1 MHPGL
6 KTRYD
11 RIINPQTGKTVLLPF
26 DHGLPFGPLPG
37 ITDPRQTVR
46 WAVAGGANAVIFNQG
61 LAGALFSEYNNKIP
75 TIHMLT
81 NSCTVEH
88 AALFGSVV
96 RAVKWAA
103 DGVALEVLVGA
114 ETERQMIEQVAPVL
128 DACEEWNMPSLFMMY
143 PTERYVEQVG
153 RGEAIRRAA
162 RAGAE
167 LGATIVKTA
176 WPGSQADLVRVV
188 ESCPAPLVV
197 AGGSQKTIEATFQ
210 MTRDIIAAGAI
221 GVAMGRNLWGVEN
234 PVKMIRAVSAIVHE
248 DASVAEAMALLEA
261 APN

>member
-6 KTRYD
+6 KTRFD
-11 RIINPQTGKTVLLPF
+11 RIVNPATDKTVLLPF

-46 WAVAGGANAVIFNQG
+46 WAVAGGATGIIFNQG
-61 LAGALFSEYNNKIP
+61 LAGVLFPEYNHKIA
-75 TIHMLT
+75 TLHMLT

-103 DGVALEVLVGA
+103 DAVALEVLVGA
-114 ETERQMIEQVAPVL
+114 DTEGQMIEQIAPVL
-128 DACEEWNMPSLFMMY
+128 DACEEWNMPSLLMMY
-143 PTERYVEQVG
+143 PSQRFFEQVG
-153 RGEAIRRAA
+153 DVEAIRRTA

-176 WPGSQADLVRVV
+176 WPGSRADLARVV
-188 ESCPAPLVV
+188 ESCPAPVVV
-197 AGGSQKTIEATFQ
+197 AGGSQKTVEETFQ

-221 GVAMGRNLWGVEN
+221 GVAMGRNLWGAEN
-234 PVKMIRAVSAIVHE
+234 PVRMIQAISAIVHN
-248 DASVAEAMALLEA
+248 DASVPDALALLK
-261 APN
+261 

>member
-11 RIINPQTGKTVLLPF
+11 RIVNPATGKTVLLPF

-37 ITDPRQTVR
+37 ITDPRQTAG
-46 WAVAGGANAVIFNQG
+46 WAIEGGANALIFNQG
-61 LAGALFSEYNNKIP
+61 LANILAPVTGACIT

-81 NSCTVEH
+81 NSCTLEH

-103 DGVALEVLVGA
+103 DGIALEILVGA
-114 ETERQMIEQVAPVL
+114 ETERQMIEQVGPVL
-128 DACEEWNMPSLFMMY
+128 DACEEWQLPSLLMMY
-143 PTERYVEQVG
+143 PTERFSEQVG
-153 RGEAIRRAA
+153 QAEAIRRAA

-176 WPGSQADLVRVV
+176 WPGSQTALARVI
-188 ESCPAPLVV
+188 ESCPAPVVV
-197 AGGSQKTIEATFQ
+197 AGGSQQGVAASLQ
-210 MTRDIIAAGAI
+210 LAHDIMAAGAI
-221 GVAMGRNLWGVEN
+221 GVAMGRTLWGADE
-234 PVKMIRAVSAIVHE
+234 PRQLLQAVSAIVHQG
-248 DASVAEAMALLEA
+248 ATVAEALALL
-261 APN
+261 

>member
-6 KTRYD
+6 KIRYD
-11 RIINPQTGKTVLLPF
+11 RIVNPETGKTVILPF

-46 WAVAGGANAVIFNQG
+46 WAIAGGATGILFNQG
-61 LAGALFSEYNNKIP
+61 LAGVLFPEYS
-75 TIHMLT
+75 TARVATLHMLT
-81 NSCTVEH
+81 NSCTAGH

-103 DGVALEVLVGA
+103 DGIALEVLVGA
-114 ETERQMIEQVAPVL
+114 ETEAQMIEQVGPVL
-128 DACEEWNMPSLFMMY
+128 DACEEWTMPSLLMMY
-143 PTERYVEQVG
+143 PNDSFIEQVG
-153 RGEAIRRAA
+153 RVEAIRRAA

-167 LGATIVKTA
+167 LGATLVKTA
-176 WPGSQADLVRVV
+176 WPGSRADLVKVV

-210 MTRDIIAAGAI
+210 MAHDIIAAGAV
-221 GVAMGRNLWGVEN
+221 GLAMGRNLWGADN
-234 PVKMIRAVSAIVHE
+234 PVKMIRAISAIVHE
-248 DASVAEAMALLEA
+248 SASVADALAGLE
-261 APN
+261 

>member
-1 MHPGL
+1 MHPGM

-37 ITDPRQTVR
+37 ITDPRQTVG
-46 WAVAGGANAVIFNQG
+46 WAAAGGANAVIFNQG
-61 LAGALFSEYNNKIP
+61 LAGSLFPAYNTQIA

-88 AALFGSVV
+88 AALFGSVA

-103 DGVALEVLVGA
+103 DAIAVEVLVGA

-143 PTERYVEQVG
+143 PTEHFSEQVG
-153 RGEAIRRAA
+153 KVEAIRRAA

-176 WPGSQADLVRVV
+176 WPGSKADLARVV
-188 ESCPAPLVV
+188 ESCPTPLVI
-197 AGGSQKTIEATFQ
+197 AGGSQKSAEATFQ
-210 MTRDIIAAGAI
+210 MARDIVGAGAAGL
-221 GVAMGRNLWGVEN
+221 AMGRNLWGAEN
-234 PVKMIRAVSAIVHE
+234 PARMIQAIGAIVHQNI
-248 DASVAEAMALLEA
+248 SVADALALLHE
-261 APN
+261 

>member
-11 RIINPQTGKTVLLPF
+11 RIVNPQTGKTVLLPF

-37 ITDPRQTVR
+37 VENPRHAAR
-46 WAVAGGANAVIFNQG
+46 WAAEGGANGIIFNQG
-61 LAGALFSEYNNKIP
+61 LANVLFAEYNTKLA

-96 RAVKWAA
+96 KAIKWAA
-103 DGVALEVLVGA
+103 DAVALEILVGA
-114 ETERQMIEQVAPVL
+114 QTERQMIEQAAPIL
-128 DACEEWNMPSLFMMY
+128 EACEAWNMPSLFMMY
-143 PTERYVEQVG
+143 PTAGFIEQVG
-153 RGEAIRRAA
+153 RAEAVRRAA

-176 WPGSQADLVRVV
+176 WPGSQDGMARVV
-188 ESCPAPLVV
+188 ESCPVPLVI
-197 AGGSQKTIEATFQ
+197 AGGSQKSVADTFQ
-210 MTRDIIAAGAI
+210 LVRQAMDAGAA
-221 GVAMGRNLWGVEN
+221 GVAMGRNLWGAGE
-234 PVKMIRAVSAIVHE
+234 PVKMIKAICALVHQAAGLN
-248 DASVAEAMALLEA
+248 DALAMLK
-261 APN
+261 

>member
-11 RIINPQTGKTVLLPF
+11 RIVNPQTGKTVLLPF
-26 DHGLPFGPLPG
+26 DHGLPFGPLSG

-46 WAVAGGANAVIFNQG
+46 WTVAGGADAVIFNQG
-61 LAGALFSEYNNKIP
+61 LANALFPEYNTHIA
-75 TIHMLT
+75 TLHMLT
-81 NSCTVEH
+81 NSCTLEH

-128 DACEEWNMPSLFMMY
+128 DACEEWHMPSLLMMY
-143 PTERYVEQVG
+143 PTDRFSEQVG
-153 RGEAIRRAA
+153 RVEAIRRAA

-176 WPGSQADLVRVV
+176 WPGSKADLVKVI
-188 ESCPAPLVV
+188 ESCPAPVV
-197 AGGSQKTIEATFQ
+197 IAGGSQKSIEATFQ
-210 MTRDIIAAGAI
+210 LARDVVDAGAV
-221 GVAMGRNLWGVEN
+221 GLAMGRNLWGAEN
-234 PVKMIRAVSAIVHE
+234 PVKMIKAISAIVHQ
-248 DASVAEAMALLEA
+248 DASVVDALAMLS
-261 APN
+261 

>member
-11 RIINPQTGKTVLLPF
+11 RIVNPETGKTVLLPF

-46 WAVAGGANAVIFNQG
+46 WAVTGGANAVLFNQG
-61 LAGALFSEYNNKIP
+61 LANVLFPEYNTKIA
-75 TIHMLT
+75 TLHMLT

-103 DGVALEVLVGA
+103 DAVALEVLVGA
-114 ETERQMIEQVAPVL
+114 ETERQMIEQIAPVL
-128 DACEEWNMPSLFMMY
+128 DACEEWNMPSLLMIY
-143 PTERYVEQVG
+143 PTEQYVEQVG
-153 RGEAIRRAA
+153 KVEAVRRAA

-176 WPGSQADLVRVV
+176 WPGSRADLAKVV

-197 AGGSQKTIEATFQ
+197 AGGSQKTVEATFQ
-210 MTRDIIAAGAI
+210 MTRDIIAAGAM
-221 GVAMGRNLWGVEN
+221 GVAMGRNLWGAEN

-248 DASVAEAMALLEA
+248 DASVEEAVTLLETGT
-261 APN
+261 

>member
-1 MHPGL
+1 M

-11 RIINPQTGKTVLLPF
+11 RIVNPETGRTILLPF

-37 ITDPRQTVR
+37 ITNPRQTVR
-46 WAVAGGANAVIFNQG
+46 WATEGGANALIFNQG
-61 LAGALFSEYNNKIP
+61 LAQALFSEYNPKIA

-81 NSCTVEH
+81 NSCTLEH

-114 ETERQMIEQVAPVL
+114 ETERQMLEQVAPVL
-128 DACEEWNMPSLFMMY
+128 DACEAWNMPSLFMMY
-143 PTERYVEQVG
+143 PSGRFIEQVG
-153 RGEAIRRAA
+153 RVEAIRRAA

-176 WPGSQADLVRVV
+176 WPGSRADLASVV
-188 ESCPAPLVV
+188 ESCPAPLVI
-197 AGGSQKTIEATFQ
+197 AGGSHKTVEETFQ
-210 MTRDIIAAGAI
+210 LARDIIDAGAV
-221 GVAMGRNLWGVEN
+221 GLAMGRNLWGGER
-234 PVKMIRAVSAIVHE
+234 PVQMIRAMTAIVHQN
-248 DASVAEAMALLEA
+248 ASVSEALALLG
-261 APN
+261 

>member
-11 RIINPQTGKTVLLPF
+11 RIVNPTTGKTVLLPF

-37 ITDPRQTVR
+37 IVDPRQTVR
-46 WAVAGGANAVIFNQG
+46 WAVAGGATGIIFNQG
-61 LAGALFSEYNNKIP
+61 LASVLFPEYNTKIA

-81 NSCTVEH
+81 NSCTLEH
-88 AALFGSVV
+88 ATLFGSVV

-114 ETERQMIEQVAPVL
+114 ETERHMIEQVAPL
-128 DACEEWNMPSLFMMY
+128 MDACEEWNMPSLLMMY
-143 PTERYVEQVG
+143 PTDRFIDQVG
-153 RGEAIRRAA
+153 RVEAIRRAA

-167 LGATIVKTA
+167 LGATMVKTA
-176 WPGSQADLVRVV
+176 WPGSRADLTRVV

-197 AGGSQKTIEATFQ
+197 AGGSQKTSEQTFQ
-210 MTRDIIAAGAI
+210 MARDIVAAGAI
-221 GVAMGRNLWGVEN
+221 GVAMGRNLWGAEKPEKMVEA
-234 PVKMIRAVSAIVHE
+234 ISAIIHQDVSVP
-248 DASVAEAMALLEA
+248 DALAMLR
-261 APN
+261 

>member
-6 KTRYD
+6 KARYD
-11 RIINPQTGKTVLLPF
+11 RIVNPETGKTILLPF

-37 ITDPRQTVR
+37 IIDPRQTVR
-46 WAVAGGANAVIFNQG
+46 WAVAGGATAIIFNQG
-61 LAGALFSEYNNKIP
+61 LANVLFDEYNTRIA

-81 NSCTVEH
+81 NSCTLEH

-103 DGVALEVLVGA
+103 DAVALEVLVGA
-114 ETERQMIEQVAPVL
+114 ETEGQMIEQVAPVL
-128 DACEEWNMPSLFMMY
+128 EACEEWNMPSLLMMY
-143 PTERYVEQVG
+143 PTQRFSEQVG
-153 RGEAIRRAA
+153 AVEAIRRAA

-176 WPGSQADLVRVV
+176 WPGSKADVARVV

-197 AGGSQKTIEATFQ
+197 AGGGQKTIEETFQ
-210 MTRDIIAAGAI
+210 MTHDIIAAGAI
-221 GVAMGRNLWGVEN
+221 GLAMGRNLWGAEN
-234 PVKMIRAVSAIVHE
+234 PVKMIQAVSAIVHQGADVA
-248 DASVAEAMALLEA
+248 DALALLK
-261 APN
+261 

>member
-1 MHPGL
+1 M

-11 RIINPQTGKTVLLPF
+11 RIVNPETGRTVLLPF

-46 WAVAGGANAVIFNQG
+46 WAVAGGATGIIFNQG
-61 LAGALFSEYNNKIP
+61 LAGALFPEYNNKIA
-75 TIHMLT
+75 TMHMLT
-81 NSCTVEH
+81 NSCTAEY
-88 AALFGSVV
+88 AAKFGSVV

-103 DGVALEVLVGA
+103 DAVALEVVVGA
-114 ETERQMIEQVAPVL
+114 DTEGRMIEQVALVL
-128 DACEEWNMPSLFMMY
+128 DACEEWNMPALLMMY
-143 PTERYVEQVG
+143 PSKGFSEQAGAV
-153 RGEAIRRAA
+153 EAIRRTA

-176 WPGSQADLVRVV
+176 WPGSQADLARVV

-197 AGGSQKTIEATFQ
+197 AGGSQKSIEETFQ

-221 GVAMGRNLWGVEN
+221 GVAMGRNLWGADN
-234 PVKMIRAVSAIVHE
+234 PVRLIEAISAIVHR
-248 DASVAEAMALLEA
+248 DASVPDELAMLH
-261 APN
+261 

>member
-11 RIINPQTGKTVLLPF
+11 RIVNPETGKTVLLPF

-46 WAVAGGANAVIFNQG
+46 WAVAGGANAILFNQG
-61 LAGALFSEYNNKIP
+61 LAHALFPEYHPNLA

-81 NSCTVEH
+81 NSCTAEH

-103 DGVALEVLVGA
+103 DAIALEILVGA
-114 ETERQMIEQVAPVL
+114 ETERQMIEQAAPVL
-128 DACEEWNMPSLFMMY
+128 EACEEWNIPSLFMMY
-143 PTERYVEQVG
+143 PTERYIEQVG
-153 RGEAIRRAA
+153 KAEAIRRAA

-167 LGATIVKTA
+167 LGATVVKTA
-176 WPGSQADLVRVV
+176 WPGSRVELTKVV

-197 AGGSQKTIEATFQ
+197 AGGSQKTVEATFQ
-210 MTRDIIAAGAI
+210 MTRDIIAAGAV
-221 GVAMGRNLWGVEN
+221 GVAMGRTLWGAEN
-234 PVKMIRAVSAIVHE
+234 PAKLIRAVSLMVHE
-248 DASVAEAMALLEA
+248 EASIVEAMGLLEKT
-261 APN
+261 

>member
-1 MHPGL
+1 MHPGM

-11 RIINPQTGKTVLLPF
+11 RIVNPQTGKTVLLPF

-46 WAVAGGANAVIFNQG
+46 WAAEGGANAIIFNQG
-61 LAGALFSEYNNKIP
+61 LTNSLYPEYNTRIA

-81 NSCTVEH
+81 NSCTLEH

-103 DGVALEVLVGA
+103 DAVAVEILVGA
-114 ETERQMIEQVAPVL
+114 ETERQMIEQVGPVL

-143 PTERYVEQVG
+143 PTERFSEQVG
-153 RGEAIRRAA
+153 KVEAIRRAA

-176 WPGSQADLVRVV
+176 WPGSKADLAGVV
-188 ESCPAPLVV
+188 ESCPAPLVI
-197 AGGSQKTIEATFQ
+197 AGGSQKSLKATFQ
-210 MTRDIIAAGAI
+210 LAHDIMEAGAT
-221 GVAMGRNLWGVEN
+221 GLAMGRNLWGAEN
-234 PVKMIRAVSAIVHE
+234 PVRMIRAISAVVHQNAGVA
-248 DASVAEAMALLEA
+248 DALALLHE
-261 APN
+261 